1 MKKGIDV
8 TRGLSESQDRAF
20 EMANL
25 CSIALDDVFRKEPRG
40 VSRGMESTKETLT
53 LRELGVSRYDE
64 RVVTVDG
71 L

>member
-1 MKKGIDV
+1 MSC
-8 TRGLSESQDRAF
+8 GLSENQDIAF
-20 EMANL
+20 ELTNL
-25 CSIALDDVFRKEPRG
+25 CAIALDDVFRKKPRG
-40 VSRGMESTKETLT
+40 VSRGMASTKETLT